1 MVKTAEYRN
10 GHNVLVIRNV
20 VPLGLSSILLTEN
33 KLRNSSPAMR
43 AWTSSVVMS
52 RSFFQDSM
60 DVRFV

>member
-10 GHNVLVIRNV
+10 GHNVLV
-20 VPLGLSSILLTEN
+20 VPTLVRLGLSSILLIES
-33 KLRNSSPAMR
+33 KLRSSWLAVR